1 MAIPGSKS
9 FRPYG
14 FGSYFYRDVWE
25 VVGTEI
31 VDVVLDILQSGKMLK
46 ELNTTKITLIPK
58 VQCPKSVKDF
68 RTIYIML

>member
-1 MAIPGSKS
+1 MFSLVIECGPVLIDEHRVILEAPYTSDEGRKALMAIPGSKS

-31 VDVVLDILQSGKMLK
+31 VDVVLDIL
-46 ELNTTKITLIPK
+46 
-58 VQCPKSVKDF
+58 
-68 RTIYIML
+68 